1 MYERESWPAIRDKG
15 RTAPF
20 PLHASRTEGPSE
32 MGARNHGA
40 VLHIPAHRLR
50 DVDEKTKNKVKDMT
64 RARNVGTLTFF
75 GQMSRRI
82 EVTFITIGVCFPWV
96 SFSFFVVIVFG
107 LSFSSEY

>member
-1 MYERESWPAIRDKG
+1 
-15 RTAPF
+15 
-20 PLHASRTEGPSE
+20 